1 MAQSFFG
8 GEQIRCVKGG
18 CLPRDRVRGRVGQ
31 EGPREPTLG
40 VSDVSAFEG
49 RAAAARAPGGHVTV
63 TQRDQVDRLV
73 AILDEWP
80 GSVPLVLR
88 VGEREQKLARGIASD
103 YRVKLELE
111 RFVGAGNV
119 QEGLPT

>member
-1 MAQSFFG
+1 METTIA
-8 GEQIRCVKGG
+8 
-18 CLPRDRVRGRVGQ
+18 
-31 EGPREPTLG
+31 
-40 VSDVSAFEG
+40 VSDVSAFE
-49 RAAAARAPGGHVTV
+49 RPAAVARAPGWHVNV

-111 RFVGAGNV
+111 RIVGAGNV

>member
-1 MAQSFFG
+1 MN
-8 GEQIRCVKGG
+8 
-18 CLPRDRVRGRVGQ
+18 
-31 EGPREPTLG
+31 
-40 VSDVSAFEG
+40 
-49 RAAAARAPGGHVTV
+49 V

-88 VGEREQKLARGIASD
+88 VGEREQKLPRGIASD

-111 RFVGAGNV
+111 RIVGAGNV
-119 QEGLPT
+119 QEGLPI